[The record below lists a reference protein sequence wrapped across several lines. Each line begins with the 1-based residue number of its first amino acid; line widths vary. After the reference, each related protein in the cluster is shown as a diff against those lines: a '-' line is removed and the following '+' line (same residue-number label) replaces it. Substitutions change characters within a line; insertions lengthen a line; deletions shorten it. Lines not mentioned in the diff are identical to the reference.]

1 MLGLK
6 LPPATVSLLLPTN
19 AFSRSFFLTS
29 FACALKPKDYR
40 YWVLFG
46 FGAGF
51 LLDFKKIPAGFL
63 DHVFLTFVAGSSYCR
78 SLLLKEEGGEGC
90 LVAISA
96 TRATGMK
103 KQYSSFLLLRGKC
116 SHSKS

>member
-1 MLGLK
+1 M
-6 LPPATVSLLLPTN
+6 SLLLLTN

-29 FACALKPKDYR
+29 FACALKPKDYS

-63 DHVFLTFVAGSSYCR
+63 DHVFFTFVAGSSYCR
-78 SLLLKEEGGEGC
+78 SLLLEEEEEGGEGC

-96 TRATGMK
+96 TRATGMM
-103 KQYSSFLLLRGKC
+103 KQYPSFLLLRGKC